1 MSRQLCIQFSNAF
14 YHIFSRGSNKQTIFF
29 DEEDFQKFKKIC
41 LAAKQKFNLRFFAYC
56 LMNNHY
62 HLYLSTPDANL
73 AVSMKYINE
82 VYALYFLRKY
92 REKDGHVFRGRYGR
106 KLVQNDRYSKHLIRY
121 IHLNPVAANL
131 VNDASQ
137 WKWSSYLA
145 FIEPQCREDLVE
157 YDWSLD
163 QFGNENV
170 QIAEFENF
178 HDNYYEKD
186 EIDFENRSQSYIGD
200 ENFPDE
206 ICQNLGILNLTKAIT
221 KLIKYSPKEFETSLA
236 KINETI
242 HDNSLKYKL
251 QVYFL
256 REIENKSYSEI
267 ALLTNKTIK
276 AVSKTN
282 ERFMKELKSSE
293 NLKDLV
299 RKVI

>member
-1 MSRQLCIQFSNAF
+1 MSRQLCIQYSNAF

-41 LAAKQKFNLRFFAYC
+41 LTAKQKFNLRFFAYC
-56 LMNNHY
+56 LMTNHY

-121 IHLNPVAANL
+121 IHLNPVVANL
-131 VNDASQ
+131 VNHEVQ
-137 WKWSSYLA
+137 WKWSSYKD
-145 FIEPQCREDLVE
+145 FMEPMYREDWVE

-163 QFGNENV
+163 QFGNKKIEG
-170 QIAEFENF
+170 FKDF
-178 HDNYYEKD
+178 HENYYDPSLK
-186 EIDFENRSQSYIGD
+186 IDFENRNLSYIGD

-256 REIENKSYSEI
+256 REVENKSYSEI
-267 ALLTNKTIK
+267 ALLTNKTID

-282 ERFMKELKSSE
+282 ERFLKELNSSE
-293 NLKDLV
+293 NLKNLI